1 MKGSLFAVIQSLS
14 MTGVFANIGVALAAM
29 GIVLGGIGG
38 LLPVGGGGHRVSGTP
53 GVMVPAAMFAAYLM
67 FPGV

>member
-1 MKGSLFAVIQSLS
+1 

-38 LLPVGGGGHRVSGTP
+38 LLPVGGGHRVSGMP